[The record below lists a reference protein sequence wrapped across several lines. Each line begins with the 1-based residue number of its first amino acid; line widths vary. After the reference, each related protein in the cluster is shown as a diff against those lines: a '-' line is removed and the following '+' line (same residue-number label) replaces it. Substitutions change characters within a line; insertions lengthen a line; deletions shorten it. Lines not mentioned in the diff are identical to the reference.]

1 MGKKKKKKEKGK
13 RKKEKKKAPIKHLPP
28 IDISLACPLI
38 KCQPL
43 SNNISTENGKN
54 DVL

>member
-1 MGKKKKKKEKGK
+1 MGKKKKKKGK
-13 RKKEKKKAPIKHLPP
+13 RKKEKKKPQSNTSPQ